1 MHDFGVLKEWLARKH
16 GGNNFLSGI
25 EDKPWR
31 NEEVVDLVALSARP
45 YARVTRWVI
54 ERAVPWLYST
64 KIPWKKAPLPGYEE
78 AGLVQW
84 NDEAYNTA
92 SRVIAVLVSTLIPSV
107 AVVTLYC
114 IRSLLTR
121 IFVAMTFSTVFAVA
135 LALSDART
143 AEIFAATAALSSVQ
157 VVFIGSTSVE

>member
-1 MHDFGVLKEWLARKH
+1 M
-16 GGNNFLSGI
+16 
-25 EDKPWR
+25 
-31 NEEVVDLVALSARP
+31 
-45 YARVTRWVI
+45 
-54 ERAVPWLYST
+54 
-64 KIPWKKAPLPGYEE
+64 
-78 AGLVQW
+78 QW

-143 AEIFAATAALSSVQ
+143 AEIFAATAA
-157 VVFIGSTSVE
+157 